1 MKNFTILLLVLAV
14 SACQNKKT
22 DKEENE
28 AYFFYIGTYTDTD
41 SEGIYKAEM
50 DSTGHMTMLGLQ
62 AATVNPSFLAF
73 ANNGKTLLAVNEI
86 NTVDGKGTVESYL
99 IGDSLKLISR
109 RSSGG
114 AHPCFVGANKK
125 GIVLTANYT
134 SGNNGLLKIDKDSKL
149 STLLDVQQH
158 IGSGANKV
166 RQDKAHAHSIWFVP
180 NSDLLIAVDLGTN
193 ELLVSEI
200 DSVNN
205 KFNLKDKLEMEDG
218 AGPRHLAF
226 HPNGNFFYVINE
238 LNNTISTVQIA
249 ADKTLSLLGSVST
262 LPKDFHG
269 ESFPA
274 DIHVSSD
281 GKFLYASN
289 RGHNSIAIYQIQ
301 ETGMLSA
308 IGFESTR
315 GDHPRNFSLSPDEKF
330 LLVANQNTNNI
341 VCFKRDEKSG
351 LLSFVEELKVA
362 KPVCILFQK

>member
-1 MKNFTILLLVLAV
+1 MKKVNY
-14 SACQNKKT
+14 S
-22 DKEENE
+22 
-28 AYFFYIGTYTDTD
+28 FYVGTYTDT
-41 SEGIYKAEM
+41 SSKGIYKVEM
-50 DSTGHMTMLGLQ
+50 DSIGHMTMLSLQ
-62 AATVNPSFLAF
+62 ARSDNPSFLTF
-73 ANNGKTLLAVNEI
+73 ANNGNTLLAVNEI
-86 NTVDGKGTVESYL
+86 NTVEGKGTVESYL
-99 IGDSLKLISR
+99 VGNSLKLISR

-114 AHPCFVGANKK
+114 AHPCFVGANQE

-134 SGNNGLLKIDKDSKL
+134 SGTNGLLKVDKDSKL

-180 NSDLLIAVDLGTN
+180 NSNLVIAVDLGTN
-193 ELLVSEI
+193 ELWISEI
-200 DSVNN
+200 DRVNN
-205 KFNLKDKLEMEDG
+205 KFRLKDKLEMEDG

-226 HPNGNFFYVINE
+226 HPNDKYIYVINE

-262 LPKDFHG
+262 LPNDFQG

-274 DIHVSSD
+274 DIHISSD
-281 GKFLYASN
+281 GNFLYASN
-289 RGHNSIAIYQIQ
+289 RGHNSIAIYKVSN
-301 ETGMLSA
+301 GGKLNS
-308 IGFESTR
+308 IGFESTL

-341 VCFKRDEKSG
+341 VCFKRDKKTG
-351 LLSFVEELKVA
+351 LLTFVEELKVA